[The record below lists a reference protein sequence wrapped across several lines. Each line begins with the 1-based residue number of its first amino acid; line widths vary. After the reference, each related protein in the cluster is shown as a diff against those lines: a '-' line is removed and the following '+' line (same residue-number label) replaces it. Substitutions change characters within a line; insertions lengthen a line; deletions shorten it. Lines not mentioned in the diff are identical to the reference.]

1 MIDRKKLRKKILL
14 NLIGNAFVILP
25 FGIGATLAFAT
36 WLLNPEP
43 GLLFLFASGI
53 VGILGPIGGLITKWA
68 TGFDKLSKQALR
80 ELQQDV
86 QRGQEHQLDVLDKQ
100 LRTDGDDRTQKMLS
114 DLRALHES
122 FRAEV
127 IENAWPSSVP
137 ANVAFELAYKVE
149 QLFHESVNCLKE
161 TLKFIEKTRN
171 AKTETVR
178 KSILQQR
185 ERIITEVQKT
195 IVHLSQTYGEML
207 TLGTNSDDTTLSKL
221 RNELDEKIEFAR
233 KVDQSVREFESH
245 DIHEQS
251 EYDQYLEK

>member
-1 MIDRKKLRKKILL
+1 M
-14 NLIGNAFVILP
+14 ILP

-68 TGFDKLSKQALR
+68 TGFDELSKQALR
-80 ELQQDV
+80 ELQQEAH
-86 QRGQEHQLDVLDKQ
+86 RAQEHQLDVLGKQ

-114 DLRALHES
+114 DLRALHQY
-122 FRAEV
+122 FRAEAR
-127 IENAWPSSVP
+127 ENTWVSSVP
-137 ANVAFELAYKVE
+137 ANVAFELTYKVE
-149 QLFHESVNCLKE
+149 QLFRESVNCLKE

-178 KSILQQR
+178 ESILQQR
-185 ERIITEVQKT
+185 ERIIIDVQKT
-195 IVHLSQTYGEML
+195 IVHLSQIHDEML
-207 TLGTNSDDTTLSKL
+207 TLGTNSDDTALSKL
-221 RNELDEKIEFAR
+221 RNELDENIEFAR
-233 KVDQSVREFESH
+233 KVDRSVREFESH
-245 DIHEQS
+245 DIHEPS